1 MDFIELD
8 LALKVLPIIF
18 LTMLKFAA
26 GPIGCYAVG
35 FPIWV
40 SIIISIVGM
49 MISVFLFTY
58 LGDFIRDR
66 IFGSY
71 FKQTKTFS
79 KRKRLMIKVWRKY
92 GVYGVAF
99 LTPVLFTP
107 IPGTLVLVS
116 FKTPNKIIFSS
127 MLISAVFWSFIFTYI
142 VYEIGEKVLP
152 F

>member
-1 MDFIELD
+1 MEFLD
-8 LALKVLPIIF
+8 LVLKILPIIF

-35 FPIWV
+35 FPIWF
-40 SIIISIVGM
+40 SIVITIAGM
-49 MISVFLFTY
+49 MMSVLLFTY

-66 IFGSY
+66 IFGSF
-71 FKQTKTFS
+71 FKQEKTFS
-79 KRKRLMIKVWRKY
+79 KRKRLMVKIWKKY
-92 GVYGVAF
+92 GVYGVAL

-116 FKTPNKIIFSS
+116 FKTPNRIIFSS
-127 MLISAVFWSFIFTYI
+127 MLISAVFWSFVFSYI
-142 VYEIGEKVLP
+142 VYEIGAKVLS